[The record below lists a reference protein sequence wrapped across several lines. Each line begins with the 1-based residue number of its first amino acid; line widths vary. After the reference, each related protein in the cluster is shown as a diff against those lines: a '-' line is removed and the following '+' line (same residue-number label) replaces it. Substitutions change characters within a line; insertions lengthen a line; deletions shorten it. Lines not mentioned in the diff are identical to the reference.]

1 MTKKAYQQPL
11 MEQTFISCSTLI
23 QASLQESLM
32 SEDVSDDSGFQ
43 QYSRGNSI
51 WFVDEDEE

>member
-1 MTKKAYQQPL
+1 

-32 SEDVSDDSGFQ
+32 SEEVSDDSGFQ

-51 WFVDEDEE
+51 WFDDEDEE